1 MQSDCVS
8 TYLKLTLFIS
18 HIATETIQVITAL
31 CSPTVSISF
40 LIAGPGGMLRA
51 IQMIQSAKSQH
62 NLGTTA
68 KATVDLHPDRP
79 DYRGFMGPKGFPFS
93 LEADPS
99 FEEIGSAGAHVE
111 KHDKPHTVLDNMF
124 LISGEIPRTT
134 AYETGLRRGL
144 RFDKSQGDWVDDH
157 LIEDERLVMCKVKEK
172 GIIMFTG
179 CSHAGVVNA
188 SRHAVELGKGSP
200 LYAVVGGYHLADAEV
215 AQMEATVR
223 DLKALNPS
231 ILVPGHCSG
240 WRVKRLIEN
249 ETAGWLAPSTV
260 GTKLTF

>member
-1 MQSDCVS
+1 
-8 TYLKLTLFIS
+8 
-18 HIATETIQVITAL
+18 
-31 CSPTVSISF
+31 
-40 LIAGPGGMLRA
+40 
-51 IQMIQSAKSQH
+51 MIQSAKSQH
-62 NLGTTA
+62 NLGTMT
-68 KATVDLHPDRP
+68 KAAVDLHPERP
-79 DYRGFMGPKGFPFS
+79 DYRGMMGPKEFPIS

-99 FEEIGSAGAHVE
+99 FEEIESAGANVE

-144 RFDKSQGDWVDDH
+144 RFVKSQGDWIDDH
-157 LIEDERLVMCKVKEK
+157 LILDERLVMCKVKEK

-179 CSHAGVVNA
+179 CSHAGVVNS
-188 SRHAVELGKGSP
+188 SRHAVELGNGAP
-200 LYAVVGGYHLADAEV
+200 LYAVVGGYHLADAET
-215 AQMEATVR
+215 AQIEATVR
-223 DLKALNPS
+223 DLKVLNPS

-260 GTKLTF
+260 GTKFTF